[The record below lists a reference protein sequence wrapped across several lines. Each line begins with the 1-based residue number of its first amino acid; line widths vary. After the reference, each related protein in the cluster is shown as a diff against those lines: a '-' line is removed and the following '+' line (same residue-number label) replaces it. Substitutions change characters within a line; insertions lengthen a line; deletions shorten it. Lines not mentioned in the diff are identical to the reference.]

1 MLIKLKSR
9 YEELFK
15 SDLSNRNN
23 IYQESNQSLSNIYED
38 LSCSLSAVDSFSIC
52 ENFQMK
58 CEQKKTMNY
67 MANHLSTNITFK
79 NEDEYISDSETIR
92 DISVFS
98 DANLIEKSKIDKI
111 MKNYTFKTKII
122 NKNTY
127 H

>member
-1 MLIKLKSR
+1 
-9 YEELFK
+9 
-15 SDLSNRNN
+15 
-23 IYQESNQSLSNIYED
+23 
-38 LSCSLSAVDSFSIC
+38 
-52 ENFQMK
+52 
-58 CEQKKTMNY
+58 

>member
-1 MLIKLKSR
+1 
-9 YEELFK
+9 
-15 SDLSNRNN
+15 
-23 IYQESNQSLSNIYED
+23 
-38 LSCSLSAVDSFSIC
+38 
-52 ENFQMK
+52 MK